1 MEKRT
6 LSAIPREYATEDMIK
21 MAEKFGNRRHI
32 VTASLVEDKKIL
44 LLYFYEITSLKTG
57 KTSAAFRTFLSEDD
71 YITQDLMVSKVK
83 WKTSSFYRMSDFS
96 FVNSHWNSTT
106 CSWNSTELICIRSD
120 EEKRLMEEFFKKY
133 IHKKDKFTLWS
144 AINRY
149 QEQIQ
154 AKRLSLKHKKETDM
168 IDIAMN
174 PIKEAPKEFFN
185 WVWETGMSFSRY
197 VIYKEIQAGKATCEC
212 TYCKKTGIVDRKQ
225 IKLKNNETGNCPF
238 CQSPVTFKARGK
250 MAAQT
255 KDERWVLY
263 IDPTKEGFIVRYF
276 YAIRIIYN
284 DIYMNSLKDK
294 QRVYE
299 CIREYIRTIYTFP
312 DGKPQ
317 YISYE
322 WTTYKNTGNVRWCYD
337 KGKRG
342 YISGILYP
350 QNLPQA
356 WEHTP
361 MNYSAL
367 EVLATNIPT
376 EPIRYERGI
385 RAYLENPKLEWLC
398 KMKLN
403 KIAQTVIEDS
413 YGHVGKLN
421 MNGKTIYE
429 ILSLNKINIRILQEI
444 DGNTYHLRLLQV
456 AQQIGFQFKPEQLKE
471 YYETFECNTEFLKQV
486 NQKVSYYKLIQYI
499 SKESES
505 YPAEEEMGCGT
516 YPYHYK
522 NKNNLDIER
531 KRNTIKD
538 WLEYLK
544 WCQELKYDLNN
555 MFYYMPKNFKK
566 VHDRTA
572 KEYQALQ
579 DKKAATEK
587 KRQERLAKKHMETI
601 TKNMEALFKKN
612 NGANAFAIKGNG
624 LVLVVPQNMDE
635 IKAEGEALHH
645 CVGSYINRISKG
657 ETTIFFVRKA
667 ENKDKP
673 YFTME
678 FNQNHIIQC
687 RGLHNCS
694 MPPDVEAF
702 IKVFEKKMQE
712 AATNK
717 EKEKKQKRKVS

>member
-1 MEKRT
+1 MEKRK
-6 LSAIPREYATEDMIK
+6 LSAIARECATNDMLK
-21 MAEKFGNRRHI
+21 MAEKLGNMRHI
-32 VTASLVEDKKIL
+32 VTASIVEDKKIL
-44 LLYFYEITSLKTG
+44 LLYFYEIETLRTG

-71 YITQDLMVSKVK
+71 YITQDLTVSKVK
-83 WKTSSFYRMSDFS
+83 WKTASFYRMREFS
-96 FVNSHWNSTT
+96 LLDSHWNSTT
-106 CSWNSTELICIRSD
+106 HSWDSTEMIWIRSD
-120 EEKRLMEEFFKKY
+120 EEKRLIKEFFKKY
-133 IHKKDKFTLWS
+133 INKKDRFIWS

-154 AKRLSLKHKKETDM
+154 AKRLFLKHKKETNM
-168 IDIAMN
+168 IDMAMN
-174 PIKEAPKEFFN
+174 PIKEPPKEFFN

-197 VIYKEIQAGKATCEC
+197 VIYKETQAGKATCEC
-212 TYCKKTGIVDRKQ
+212 TYCKKTGIVDRKL
-225 IKLKNNETGNCPF
+225 IKLKNNEKGNCPF

-255 KDERWVLY
+255 KDERWVIY
-263 IDPTKEGFIVRYF
+263 IDPTKEGFVFRYF

-284 DIYMNSLKDK
+284 DIYMKSLKDK

-317 YISYE
+317 YTSYE
-322 WTTYKNTGNVRWCYD
+322 WATYKNTGNVRWCYD
-337 KGKRG
+337 KGKIG
-342 YISGILYP
+342 YASSLLYP
-350 QNLPQA
+350 HNLPQA

-361 MNYSAL
+361 MKYSAL
-367 EVLATNIPT
+367 EVLSTNIPT

-403 KIAQTVIEDS
+403 KIAQTLIEGD
-413 YGHVGKLN
+413 YGHVGKVN

-429 ILSLNKINIRILQEI
+429 IVSLNKMNIKILQKI
-444 DGNTYHLRLLQV
+444 DGTTYHLRLLQV

-486 NQKVSYYKLIQYI
+486 NQKVSFYKLIKYI
-499 SKESES
+499 SKESEN
-505 YPAEEEMGCGT
+505 YPVDEEMGCGV

-522 NKNNLDIER
+522 NKRNPDIER
-531 KRNTIKD
+531 KRNTVKD

-544 WCQELKYDLNN
+544 WCQELKYDLDN
-555 MFYYMPKNFKK
+555 MFIYMPKNFKK

-572 KEYQALQ
+572 KEYQTLQ
-579 DKKAATEK
+579 DKKAAAEK
-587 KRQERLAKKHMETI
+587 KRQERLAKKRMETI
-601 TKNMEALFKKN
+601 KKNMEMLFKKN

-624 LVLVVPQNMDE
+624 LVLIVPENVDE

-645 CVGSYINRISKG
+645 CVGSYINKVARG
-657 ETTIFFVRKA
+657 ETSIFFVRKA
-667 ENKDKP
+667 KEADKP

-678 FNQNHIIQC
+678 FNNNHVIQC
-687 RGLHNCS
+687 RGLHNCG
-694 MPPDVEAF
+694 MLTEVEAF

-712 AATNK
+712 AAVDK

>member
-6 LSAIPREYATEDMIK
+6 LSAIKREYATEDMVK
-21 MAEKFGNRRHI
+21 MAEKLGNRRHI
-32 VTASLVEDKKIL
+32 VTASLIEDKKIL
-44 LLYFYEITSLKTG
+44 LLYFYEITTLKTG

-71 YITQDLMVSKVK
+71 YITQDLTVSKVK
-83 WKTSSFYRMSDFS
+83 WKTASFYRMREFS
-96 FVNSHWNSTT
+96 LLDSHWNSTT
-106 CSWNSTELICIRSD
+106 HSLDSTEMIWIRSD
-120 EEKRLMEEFFKKY
+120 EEKRLIKEFFKNY
-133 IHKKDKFTLWS
+133 INKKDRFIWS

-154 AKRLSLKHKKETDM
+154 AKRLFLKHKKETDM
-168 IDIAMN
+168 IDMAMN
-174 PIKEAPKEFFN
+174 PIKEPPKEFFN

-197 VIYKEIQAGKATCEC
+197 VIYKETQAGKATCEC
-212 TYCKKTGIVDRKQ
+212 TYCKKIGIVDRKQ
-225 IKLKNNETGNCPF
+225 VKLKNNEKGNCPF

-255 KDERWVLY
+255 KDERWVIY
-263 IDPTKEGFIVRYF
+263 IDPTKEGFIFRYF

-284 DIYMNSLKDK
+284 DIYMKSLKDK
-294 QRVYE
+294 QRVYK
-299 CIREYIRTIYTFP
+299 CISEYCRTIYTFP

-317 YISYE
+317 YTSYE

-337 KGKRG
+337 KGKIG
-342 YISGILYP
+342 YASSLLYP

-361 MNYSAL
+361 MKYSAL
-367 EVLATNIPT
+367 EVLSANIPT

-385 RAYLENPKLEWLC
+385 KVYLENPKLEWLC

-403 KIAQTVIEDS
+403 KIAQTLIESS

-505 YPAEEEMGCGT
+505 YPVEEEMGCGT
-516 YPYHYK
+516 YPYHYR
-522 NKNNLDIER
+522 NERNSDIER
-531 KRNTIKD
+531 KRNTVKD

-579 DKKAATEK
+579 DKKAAAKK
-587 KRQERLAKKHMETI
+587 KRQEREAKKRMEKI
-601 TKNMEALFKKN
+601 KKSIEALFQKN
-612 NGANAFAIKGNG
+612 DGTDVFAIKGNG
-624 LVLVVPQNMDE
+624 LVLVVPQNVDE

-645 CVGSYINRISKG
+645 CVGSYINKVAKG
-657 ETTIFFVRKA
+657 ETSIFFVRKA
-667 ENKDKP
+667 KEAGKP

-678 FNQNHIIQC
+678 FNNNHIIQC
-687 RGLHNCS
+687 RGLHNCG
-694 MPPDVEAF
+694 MPPEVEAF
-702 IKVFEKKMQE
+702 VKVFEKKMQE
-712 AATNK
+712 VSVKK
-717 EKEKKQKRKVS
+717 ESGKKKVG